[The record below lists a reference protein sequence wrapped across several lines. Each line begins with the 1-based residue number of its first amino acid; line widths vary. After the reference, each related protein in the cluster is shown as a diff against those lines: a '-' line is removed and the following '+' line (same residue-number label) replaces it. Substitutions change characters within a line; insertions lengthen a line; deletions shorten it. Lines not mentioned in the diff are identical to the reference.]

1 MIKGQ
6 DMWDAYMTKDMEMR
20 EISNRSVFT
29 FSHMK
34 NNYYE
39 VLEDTALKYPDKIA
53 FYDNWNRTYTYET
66 FIKMTDELAEW
77 LFSQGAGQGSH
88 IGLLLN
94 NSIEFCVAF
103 YAVCKL
109 GAVAVPLPS
118 KYREHELCALIGKA
132 DLDHLMAAEKYKDW
146 VEQYEGEFS
155 ITYSIDEESGYGFRH
170 LVLPEG
176 RRGGSAGRLEDE
188 VILMFTS
195 GTTSAS
201 KGVVLKNY
209 NILHATMVYHRL
221 CRITPDDKTI
231 IPVPIYHVTGLI
243 ALLGLF
249 VYSGASVYL
258 CQRYDARRI
267 LECIVNEKITF
278 MHGSPTVFGM
288 MMDLKEAYPRLAS
301 LRMILCGSSYMPV
314 EKMRQLHSWI
324 PQVEIRTVFGMT
336 ETASPGT
343 LFPEDTPTSSRP
355 SSAGRPVPGLEL
367 KILDETGKE
376 VETGKVGSVYIRG
389 ANVAEYYYKTG
400 TAFFTEDG
408 WLDTGDMGYADE
420 EAYVYF
426 VDRKKDMVNRG
437 GEKIWCTDVEDELT
451 ALPGV
456 RDAAV
461 VGIPDKKYGE
471 VAAAVVVAERGEKLT
486 EQQLRDQLFKRM
498 ARFKVPERILFVE
511 EIPKTPGLK
520 TDKKY
525 IRTLF
530 T

>member
-66 FIKMTDELAEW
+66 FIKMTDELAKW
-77 LFSQGAGQGSH
+77 LLSQGVRRGSH

-324 PQVEIRTVFGMT
+324 PQAEIRTVFGMT

-511 EIPKTPGLK
+511 EIPKTLGLK